1 MANELLEGFLAQYD
15 NEDGVLSLKDL
26 MTEEEIDD
34 WELLV
39 KVFNELEISELGPNL
54 KKVAKQ
60 YNLNRWQEMSVLAI
74 VKMLEMMVAN
84 AKMRMGDI
92 DKMVKGIKQPPR
104 DKTQFKFDSGGMFG

>member
-1 MANELLEGFLAQYD
+1 MANDLLEGFLAQYD

-26 MTEEEIDD
+26 MTEEQIDD

-60 YNLNRWQEMSVLAI
+60 YNLQMA
-74 VKMLEMMVAN
+74 
-84 AKMRMGDI
+84 
-92 DKMVKGIKQPPR
+92 R
-104 DKTQFKFDSGGMFG
+104 DVSPCFS

>member
-1 MANELLEGFLAQYD
+1 MANDLLDGFLAQYD
-15 NEDGVLSLKDL
+15 NEDGILSLKDL
-26 MTEEEIDD
+26 MSAEEIDD

-60 YNLNRWQEMSVLAI
+60 YNLNRWQEMSVLAL

-84 AKMRMGDI
+84 AKMRMGDV
-92 DKMVKGIKQPPR
+92 DKLVKGIKQPLR